1 MPVVNRIAE
10 FAEDM
15 KTWRRHIHAHPE
27 LSLDCFE
34 TAAFVV
40 ERLKEMGVDEIH
52 EGIAQSGVV
61 AVINGQGDGP
71 VTALRADMDALP
83 MPEETGLD
91 YASTVPGKM
100 HACGHDGHTTMLLG
114 AARYLAETRKFKGK
128 VVLLFQPAE
137 ETVGGGRI
145 MVEDEKVMDRFGV
158 EEVYGIHTDPTR
170 EAGEMSSR
178 AGPLLAAAD
187 EFRITL
193 SGKGS
198 HAAHPHRSVDPIP
211 GILALGQ
218 ALQTIAS
225 RNVNPLDSIVVSLT
239 MIDAGT
245 ASNVIP
251 ETATMGGT
259 VRSFTPEVRD
269 LAEKRIAE
277 ICDGIGATY
286 GLQVALDYDRGY
298 PPTVNHA
305 AQTEFA
311 AKIAQEVTGNVD
323 VSRPPQMGAED
334 FSYML
339 EARPGAFFMLGQGIG
354 PMCHH
359 PKFNFNDD
367 VAAIGSSYF
376 VRLIETRHAL

>member
-27 LSLDCFE
+27 LGLDCFE
-34 TAAFVV
+34 TAKFVV

-83 MPEETGLD
+83 MPEETGVD
-91 YASTVPGKM
+91 YASTVEGKM

-137 ETVGGGRI
+137 ETIGGGRI

-170 EAGEMSSR
+170 EPGAMSSA
-178 AGPLLAAAD
+178 AGPILAAAD
-187 EFRITL
+187 EFTITIT
-193 SGKGS
+193 GKGS
-198 HAAHPHRSVDPIP
+198 HAAHPYRSIDPVP
-211 GILALGQ
+211 AALALGQ
-218 ALQTIAS
+218 ALMTIPA

-239 MIDAGT
+239 MVNVGT
-245 ASNVIP
+245 AYNVIP
-251 ETATMGGT
+251 EVGTMCGT
-259 VRSFTPEVRD
+259 VRSFAPEVRA
-269 LAEKRIAE
+269 LAQKRITE
-277 ICDGIGATY
+277 ICEGIATSF
-286 GLQVALDYDRGY
+286 GVRVDLDFELGY
-298 PPTVNHA
+298 PPTVNHP

-311 AKIAQEVTGNVD
+311 GKIAQEVSGNVD
-323 VSRPPQMGAED
+323 LNRPPQMGAED

-339 EARPGAFFMLGQGIG
+339 EARPGAFFMLGQGG
-354 PMCHH
+354 DYMVHH

-367 VAAIGSSYF
+367 VAPIGSSFF

>member
-1 MPVVNRIAE
+1 MPVINRIAE
-10 FAEDM
+10 FADDM

-27 LSLDCFE
+27 LGLDCFE
-34 TAAFVV
+34 TAKFVV
-40 ERLKEMGVDEIH
+40 ERLREMGVDEIH

-61 AVINGQGDGP
+61 AVINGQGEGP

-83 MPEETGLD
+83 MPEETGLE

-137 ETVGGGRI
+137 ETIGGGRI
-145 MVEDEKVMDRFGV
+145 MVEDEKVMDRFDV
-158 EEVYGIHTDPTR
+158 EEVYGIHTDPSR
-170 EAGEMSSR
+170 QAGVMSST

-187 EFRITL
+187 EFQITL
-193 SGKGS
+193 TGKGS
-198 HAAHPHRSVDPIP
+198 HAAHPYQSIDPIP
-211 GILALGQ
+211 AALALGQ
-218 ALQTIAS
+218 ALMTIPA
-225 RNVNPLDSIVVSLT
+225 RNVNPMDSIVVSLT
-239 MIDAGT
+239 MVNAGT

-251 ETATMGGT
+251 EIATMGGT
-259 VRSFTPEVRD
+259 VRSFTPEVRA
-269 LAEKRIAE
+269 LAQKRVTE
-277 ICDGIGATY
+277 ICDGIAASY
-286 GLQVALDYDRGY
+286 GLTVDLDYDLGY

-311 AKIAQEVTGNVD
+311 GQIAQEVCGNVD
-323 VSRPPQMGAED
+323 LNRPPQMGAED

-339 EARPGAFFMLGQGIG
+339 EARPGAFFMLGQGG
-354 PMCHH
+354 DHMVHH

-367 VAAIGSSYF
+367 VAPIGSSFF
-376 VRLIETRHAL
+376 VSLIEKRHAL